1 MTSLMNDPYLCVSPV
16 CRQVDGQGHDFQ
28 VDLFLAGVQDHPH
41 DDGDAVGVGKH
52 ALHFV
57 LQAQVV
63 QHATHRVLQQTD
75 KKICKNSLSGHF

>member
-1 MTSLMNDPYLCVSPV
+1 MNDLYLCVSPV

-28 VDLFLAGVQDHPH
+28 VNLFLAGVQDHPH
-41 DDGDAVGVGKH
+41 HDGDAVGVGEH

-63 QHATHRVLQQTD
+63 QHAAHRVLPGKD
-75 KKICKNSLSGHF
+75 KKITNTCYVSYSESVT